1 MKSFVI
7 SCISLAVVIGGSVN
21 AAFSCGGGS
30 MGGTGCKVATL
41 PLTFDLAV
49 SVIRWLGLVIP

>member
-1 MKSFVI
+1 MKSFII
-7 SCISLAVVIGGSVN
+7 SCLSIAVVIGGSVN
-21 AAFSCGGGS
+21 AAFSCGGS
-30 MGGTGCKVATL
+30 MGGTGCKVATM

>member
-7 SCISLAVVIGGSVN
+7 SCLSIAVVIGGSAN
-21 AAFSCGGGS
+21 AAFSCGGS
-30 MGGTGCKVATL
+30 MGGTGCRLATL
-41 PLTFDLAV
+41 PLTFALVV

>member
-1 MKSFVI
+1 MKSFII

-21 AAFSCGGGS
+21 AAFSCGG
-30 MGGTGCKVATL
+30 MGQTGCKLASM

>member
-1 MKSFVI
+1 MKSFII
-7 SCISLAVVIGGSVN
+7 SCLSLAVVIGGSAN
-21 AAFSCGGGS
+21 AAFSCGG
-30 MGGTGCKVATL
+30 MGQTGCKLASM